1 MEERLKSRIPSWNH
15 MQFSMASTLEYS
27 MADQLVPG
35 FLSEIADGDAPHRGQ
50 GCPAQAWSMTE
61 FCRVARLLE
70 PNFDIQRED
79 EENG

>member
-1 MEERLKSRIPSWNH
+1 MNLLGGEAARPRA
-15 MQFSMASTLEYS
+15 ASLLHAACR

-70 PNFDIQRED
+70 PKSDIQKKD
-79 EENG
+79 EKNG